1 MIGPFASSSR
11 LAPSAALAVLLALF
25 LALGLGSAAA
35 QPATLAILPV
45 KLLDTSGEPVDQ
57 SAEHARR
64 LTEMGRQLADE
75 LARRYRTALVPA
87 ERLRSRCPEETPS
100 CLLDAAGADLVL
112 AGVVHK
118 SSTLIL
124 QIFVRVADARTGRSR
139 FARDLNFR
147 GDGDEGWRRAATF
160 LARQILEAPLL
171 EAPLLEAPLLQ
182 APPGVGPGGTEP
194 APTAPASPPRP

>member
-1 MIGPFASSSR
+1 MIGFLSSSSR
-11 LAPSAALAVLLALF
+11 LAGIVGAA

-35 QPATLAILPV
+35 QPSALAILPL

-57 SAEHARR
+57 SGVHARR
-64 LTEMGRQLADE
+64 LAEMGRHLAED
-75 LARRYRTALVPA
+75 LAGRYRTALVPA
-87 ERLRSRCPEETPS
+87 ERLRARCPEETPA
-100 CLLDAAGADLVL
+100 CLLDAASADLVL

-147 GDGDEGWRRAATF
+147 GDSDEGWRRAATF
-160 LARQILEAPLL
+160 LARQILEAPPDV
-171 EAPLLEAPLLQ
+171 ES
-182 APPGVGPGGTEP
+182 GGTGP
-194 APTAPASPPRP
+194 AVTAPASPPRP